1 MLQARRGESARC
13 VPEHAL
19 RSRIWLRKHS
29 WSMPFAV
36 ATSPAA
42 HNGRISADMR
52 LEKPGD
58 FVGERPLAGVTLPT
72 IWRKL
77 VRAGSGAHALEAC
90 SGREVACPLW
100 VAADKNL
107 HMAL

>member
-1 MLQARRGESARC
+1 MLQAHRGESARR
-13 VPEHAL
+13 VREHAL

-29 WSMPFAV
+29 WSMPFAA

-52 LEKPGD
+52 LEKQGD
-58 FVGERPLAGVTLPT
+58 FVGERPLARAALIT
-72 IWRKL
+72 ILRKL

-90 SGREVACPLW
+90 SGREVAGPLW
-100 VAADKNL
+100 VAADKFI